1 MPARWFPPSPGQGTF
16 LSPPLFTLDCSRHAA
31 PGREETLSNI
41 FYIIGVVVV
50 VAVVLGY
57 LGFV

>member
-1 MPARWFPPSPGQGTF
+1 M
-16 LSPPLFTLDCSRHAA
+16 
-31 PGREETLSNI
+31 NI

-57 LGFV
+57 LGPRLILSLSWSCTHDQDITQFLTSSSLQRIGAPGT

>member
-1 MPARWFPPSPGQGTF
+1 VEPFLLLIFLQEAKCLPAG
-16 LSPPLFTLDCSRHAA
+16 SRASILVEI
-31 PGREETLSNI
+31 GMNI

-57 LGFV
+57 LGLA